1 MAQSDLVAGVTAAV
15 ALLAFVAAWQIALP
29 IAVMLAVGVYVGM
42 SLLLPASAQGLP
54 SPDDADS
61 AGPQRVVA
69 EGRASVHQIR
79 VGSQR
84 VAASAARDR
93 LLAIAG
99 AGDCILAD
107 FAECP
112 RHVPEAQF
120 ALQSLLAAAVTAL
133 DRQQKFERATGP
145 AARRCMEVL
154 EARVFPTI
162 ERGLQQ
168 LHSRLLQDDLRA
180 VTVEV
185 RTLDQLLDLEG
196 LTEEEQ
202 AS

>member
-1 MAQSDLVAGVTAAV
+1 MAQSDFIPGVAAAV
-15 ALLAFVAAWQIALP
+15 ALLTFVAAWQIVLP
-29 IAVMLAVGVYVGM
+29 VAAVLAVGVYVGV
-42 SLLLPASAQGLP
+42 SLLLPAPEQGPPSLDGSNSAE
-54 SPDDADS
+54 
-61 AGPQRVVA
+61 PQRVVA
-69 EGRASVHQIR
+69 EGRASVRQIR
-79 VGSQR
+79 AGSLR
-84 VAASAARDR
+84 LAASSARDR

-99 AGDCILAD
+99 TGECILAD

-112 RHVPEAQF
+112 RHVPEARF

-133 DRQQKFERATGP
+133 DRQQRFERATGP
-145 AARRCMEVL
+145 AALRCREAL

-185 RTLDQLLDLEG
+185 RTLDQLLELEG